1 MNTSDITIRT
11 AAPADAPGLLAI
23 YAPYIT
29 DTAVSFE
36 YDVPSVD
43 EFTDRIRTT
52 LEKYPYLVA
61 ESEDRIVGY
70 CYVSI
75 LHGRQ
80 AYDWSVETSIYVEQN
95 CKRMGIGRKL
105 HDALEQALSAMGILN
120 LYACIAFP
128 IGEDPYLTEDSVHFH
143 EHLGYEHTA
152 HFHKCGYKF
161 NRWYDIVWMEKTIG
175 EHLGKQPAVKT
186 FSEIVASLN
195 L

>member
-1 MNTSDITIRT
+1 MNTSDITIRI
-11 AAPADAPGLLAI
+11 ASPSDAPELLAI

-29 DTAVSFE
+29 KTAISFE
-36 YDVPSVD
+36 YDVPSVE
-43 EFTDRIRTT
+43 EFADRIRTT
-52 LEKYPYLVA
+52 LEKYPYLAA
-61 ESEDRIVGY
+61 ESDGHIVGY

-95 CKRMGIGRKL
+95 CKHLGIGRKL

-143 EHLGYEHTA
+143 EHMGYEHTA

-175 EHLGKQPAVKT
+175 KHLECQPAVKK
-186 FSEIVASLN
+186 FSEIKASLD

>member
-1 MNTSDITIRT
+1 M
-11 AAPADAPGLLAI
+11 
-23 YAPYIT
+23 
-29 DTAVSFE
+29 
-36 YDVPSVD
+36 
-43 EFTDRIRTT
+43 
-52 LEKYPYLVA
+52 
-61 ESEDRIVGY
+61 
-70 CYVSI
+70 
-75 LHGRQ
+75 
-80 AYDWSVETSIYVEQN
+80 EQN

-186 FSEIVASLN
+186 FSEIATSLN

>member
-1 MNTSDITIRT
+1 MNTSDITIRI
-11 AAPADAPGLLAI
+11 ASPSDAPELLAI

-29 DTAVSFE
+29 KTAISFE
-36 YDVPSVD
+36 YNVPSVE
-43 EFTDRIRTT
+43 EFAARIRTT
-52 LEKYPYLVA
+52 LEKYPYLAA
-61 ESEDRIVGY
+61 ESDGHIVGY

-80 AYDWSVETSIYVEQN
+80 AYDWSVETSIYVDQN
-95 CKRMGIGRKL
+95 CKRMGLGKKL

-143 EHLGYEHTA
+143 EHLGYTHTA

-175 EHLGKQPAVKT
+175 KHLECQPAVKK
-186 FSEIVASLN
+186 FSEIKASLD

>member
-1 MNTSDITIRT
+1 MNTSDITIRI
-11 AAPADAPGLLAI
+11 ASPSDAPELLAI

-29 DTAVSFE
+29 KTAISFE
-36 YDVPSVD
+36 YDVPSVE
-43 EFTDRIRTT
+43 EFADRIRTT
-52 LEKYPYLVA
+52 LEKYPYLAA
-61 ESEDRIVGY
+61 ESDGHIVGY

-80 AYDWSVETSIYVEQN
+80 AYDWSVETSIYVDQN
-95 CKRMGIGRKL
+95 CKRMGIGKKL

-143 EHLGYEHTA
+143 EHLGYTHTA

-161 NRWYDIVWMEKTIG
+161 NRWYDIVWMEKAIG
-175 EHLGKQPAVKT
+175 KHLECQPAVKK
-186 FSEIVASLN
+186 FSEIKASLD

>member
-1 MNTSDITIRT
+1 MNTSDITIRI
-11 AAPADAPGLLAI
+11 ASPSDAPELLAI

-29 DTAVSFE
+29 KTAISFE
-36 YDVPSVD
+36 YDVPSVE
-43 EFTDRIRTT
+43 EFADRIRTT
-52 LEKYPYLVA
+52 LEKYPYLAA
-61 ESEDRIVGY
+61 ESDGHIVGY

-80 AYDWSVETSIYVEQN
+80 AYDWSVETSIYVDQN
-95 CKRMGIGRKL
+95 CKRMGIGKKL
-105 HDALEQALSAMGILN
+105 HDALEQALAAMGILN

-143 EHLGYEHTA
+143 EHLGYTHTA

-175 EHLGKQPAVKT
+175 KHL
-186 FSEIVASLN
+186 
-195 L
+195 

>member
-1 MNTSDITIRT
+1 MNTSDITIRI
-11 AAPADAPGLLAI
+11 ASPSDAPELLAI

-29 DTAVSFE
+29 KTAISFE
-36 YDVPSVD
+36 YDVPSVE
-43 EFTDRIRTT
+43 EFADRIRTT
-52 LEKYPYLVA
+52 LEKYPYLAA
-61 ESEDRIVGY
+61 ESDGHIVGY

-80 AYDWSVETSIYVEQN
+80 AYDWSVETSIYVDQN
-95 CKRMGIGRKL
+95 CKRMGIGKKL

-143 EHLGYEHTA
+143 EHLGYTHTA

-175 EHLGKQPAVKT
+175 KHLECQPAVKK
-186 FSEIVASLN
+186 FSEIKASLN

>member
-43 EFTDRIRTT
+43 EFADRIRTT
-52 LEKYPYLVA
+52 LVKYPYLVA
-61 ESEDRIVGY
+61 EFESRIVGY

-186 FSEIVASLN
+186 FSEIAASLN

>member
-1 MNTSDITIRT
+1 MNTSDITIRI
-11 AAPADAPGLLAI
+11 ASPSDAPELLAI

-29 DTAVSFE
+29 KTAISFE
-36 YDVPSVD
+36 YDVPSVE
-43 EFTDRIRTT
+43 EFADRIRTT
-52 LEKYPYLVA
+52 LEKYPYLAA
-61 ESEDRIVGY
+61 ESDGHIVGY

-80 AYDWSVETSIYVEQN
+80 AYDWSVETSIYVDQN
-95 CKRMGIGRKL
+95 CKRMGIGKKL

-143 EHLGYEHTA
+143 EHLGYTHTA

-175 EHLGKQPAVKT
+175 KHLECQPAVKN
-186 FSEIVASLN
+186 FSEIKASLN

>member
-1 MNTSDITIRT
+1 MNTSDITIRI
-11 AAPADAPGLLAI
+11 ASPSDAPELLAI

-29 DTAVSFE
+29 KTAISFE
-36 YDVPSVD
+36 YDVPSVE
-43 EFTDRIRTT
+43 EFADRIRTT
-52 LEKYPYLVA
+52 LEKYPYLAA
-61 ESEDRIVGY
+61 ESDGHIVGY

-80 AYDWSVETSIYVEQN
+80 AYDWSVETSIYVDQN
-95 CKRMGIGRKL
+95 CKRMGIGKKL

-143 EHLGYEHTA
+143 EHLGYTHTA

-175 EHLGKQPAVKT
+175 KHLECQPAVKK
-186 FSEIVASLN
+186 FSEIKASLD

>member
-1 MNTSDITIRT
+1 MNTSDITIRI
-11 AAPADAPGLLAI
+11 ASPSDAPELLAI

-29 DTAVSFE
+29 KTAISFE
-36 YDVPSVD
+36 YDVPSVE
-43 EFTDRIRTT
+43 EFADRIRTT
-52 LEKYPYLVA
+52 LEKYPYLAA
-61 ESEDRIVGY
+61 ESDGHIVGY

-80 AYDWSVETSIYVEQN
+80 AYDWSVETSIYVDQN
-95 CKRMGIGRKL
+95 CKRMGIGKKL

-143 EHLGYEHTA
+143 EHLGYTHTA

-161 NRWYDIVWMEKTIG
+161 NRWYDIVWMEKTI
-175 EHLGKQPAVKT
+175 EKHLECQPAVKK
-186 FSEIVASLN
+186 FSEIKASLD

>member
-1 MNTSDITIRT
+1 MNTSDITIRI
-11 AAPADAPGLLAI
+11 ASPSDAPELLAI

-29 DTAVSFE
+29 KTAISFE
-36 YDVPSVD
+36 YDVPSVE
-43 EFTDRIRTT
+43 EFADRIRTT
-52 LEKYPYLVA
+52 LEKYPYLAA
-61 ESEDRIVGY
+61 ESDGHIVGY

-80 AYDWSVETSIYVEQN
+80 AYDWSVETSIYVDQN
-95 CKRMGIGRKL
+95 CKRMGIGKKL

-143 EHLGYEHTA
+143 EHLGYTHTA

-175 EHLGKQPAVKT
+175 KHLECQPAVKN
-186 FSEIVASLN
+186 FSEIKASLD

>member
-1 MNTSDITIRT
+1 MNTSDVTIRI
-11 AAPADAPGLLAI
+11 ASPSDAPELLAI

-29 DTAVSFE
+29 KTAISFE
-36 YDVPSVD
+36 YDVPSVE
-43 EFTDRIRTT
+43 EFADRIRTT
-52 LEKYPYLVA
+52 LEKYPYLAA
-61 ESEDRIVGY
+61 ESDGHIVGY

-80 AYDWSVETSIYVEQN
+80 AYDWSVETSIYVDQN
-95 CKRMGIGRKL
+95 CKRMGIGKKL

-143 EHLGYEHTA
+143 EHLGYTHTA

-175 EHLGKQPAVKT
+175 KHLECQPAVKK
-186 FSEIVASLN
+186 FSEIKASLN

>member
-1 MNTSDITIRT
+1 MNTSDITIRI
-11 AAPADAPGLLAI
+11 ASPSDAPELLAI

-29 DTAVSFE
+29 KTAISFE
-36 YDVPSVD
+36 YDVPSVE

-52 LEKYPYLVA
+52 LEKYPYLAA
-61 ESEDRIVGY
+61 ESDGHIVGY

-80 AYDWSVETSIYVEQN
+80 AYDWSVETSIYVDQN
-95 CKRMGIGRKL
+95 CKRMGIGKKL

-143 EHLGYEHTA
+143 EHLGFTHTA

-175 EHLGKQPAVKT
+175 KHLECQPAVKN
-186 FSEIVASLN
+186 FSEIKASLN

>member
-1 MNTSDITIRT
+1 MNTSDITIRI
-11 AAPADAPGLLAI
+11 ASPSDAPELLAI

-29 DTAVSFE
+29 KTAISFE
-36 YDVPSVD
+36 YDVPSVE
-43 EFTDRIRTT
+43 EFADRIRTT
-52 LEKYPYLVA
+52 LEKYPYLAA
-61 ESEDRIVGY
+61 ESDGHIVGY

-95 CKRMGIGRKL
+95 CKHLGIGRKL

-143 EHLGYEHTA
+143 EHMGYEHTA

-175 EHLGKQPAVKT
+175 KHLECQPAVKN
-186 FSEIVASLN
+186 FSEIKASLN

>member
-1 MNTSDITIRT
+1 MNTSDITIRI
-11 AAPADAPGLLAI
+11 ASPSDAPELLAI

-29 DTAVSFE
+29 KTAISFE
-36 YDVPSVD
+36 YDVPSVE
-43 EFTDRIRTT
+43 EFADRIRTT
-52 LEKYPYLVA
+52 LEKYPYLAA
-61 ESEDRIVGY
+61 ESDGHIVGY

-80 AYDWSVETSIYVEQN
+80 AYDWSVETSIYVDQN
-95 CKRMGIGRKL
+95 CKRMGIGKKL

-143 EHLGYEHTA
+143 EHLGYTHTA

-161 NRWYDIVWMEKTIG
+161 NLWYDIVWMEKTIG
-175 EHLGKQPAVKT
+175 KHLECQPAVKK
-186 FSEIVASLN
+186 FSEIKASLD

>member
-1 MNTSDITIRT
+1 MNTSDVTIRI
-11 AAPADAPGLLAI
+11 ASPSDAPELLAI

-29 DTAVSFE
+29 KTAISFE
-36 YDVPSVD
+36 YDVPSVE
-43 EFTDRIRTT
+43 EFADRIRTT
-52 LEKYPYLVA
+52 LEKYPYLAA
-61 ESEDRIVGY
+61 ESDGHIVGY

-80 AYDWSVETSIYVEQN
+80 AYDWSVETSIYVDQN
-95 CKRMGIGRKL
+95 CKRMGIGKKL

-143 EHLGYEHTA
+143 EHLGYTHTA

-175 EHLGKQPAVKT
+175 KHLECQPSVKN
-186 FSEIVASLN
+186 FSEIKASLN

>member
-1 MNTSDITIRT
+1 MNTSDITIRI
-11 AAPADAPGLLAI
+11 ASPSDAPELLAI

-29 DTAVSFE
+29 KTAISFE
-36 YDVPSVD
+36 YDVPSVE
-43 EFTDRIRTT
+43 EFAARIRTT
-52 LEKYPYLVA
+52 LEKYPYLAA
-61 ESEDRIVGY
+61 ESDDHIVGY

-80 AYDWSVETSIYVEQN
+80 AYDWSVETSIYVDQN
-95 CKRMGIGRKL
+95 CKRMGIGKKL

-143 EHLGYEHTA
+143 EYLGYTHTA

-175 EHLGKQPAVKT
+175 KHLECQPAVKK
-186 FSEIVASLN
+186 FSEIKASLN